1 VAQCPKCKTS
11 YPADVRQ
18 CPKDGSSLAVS
29 VVSPQIN
36 PNAATDRTFDAGV
49 TPAPKSATP
58 RPVSSTVAGKSGGAM
73 ARTATPL
80 PADALPPP
88 IDPDDIKGDLD
99 ELKAGTQVG
108 EYQVTGKLGQGG
120 MGTVYSGVHPVIGKK
135 VAIKVLN
142 ATLSHDAS
150 IVQRFVQ
157 EARSVNQIGHRNIV
171 DIFAFGQLP
180 AQHGARQYFV
190 MEFLPGKSL
199 SAKLKEGPLP
209 YGDAF
214 GILGEVCDALVA
226 AHAEGIVHRDLKP
239 DNIYLAE
246 NKAGDRTVKLL
257 DFGIAKLLNTGS
269 EPGQPVSQT
278 RTGVPMGTPLYMSPE
293 QCLGK
298 PVDSRTDVYSLGVIM
313 FEIFT
318 GRLPFP
324 GPSYIETVNGHL
336 SSPPPRPTELCDIP
350 VSLEELILKA
360 MAKDAADRPQSVVE
374 LRGQLQIVARELG
387 AELTQRRTSS
397 GLMPVPG
404 QSTPLRSTP
413 APRSAGAVKRGAS
426 PALVYGGIAV
436 AAAAVVAVIALGL
449 KPKKSDAE
457 TQTPVVAAAKLLKLQ
472 VVTSPP
478 GASVTIGGKKQPFVT
493 PYPFE
498 VPWAKEVAVHV
509 ELAGYKPHD
518 EQLTLA
524 DGEDARAVSVT
535 LDPLNVPGGQ
545 LQARSNAKRATWT
558 LDGKV
563 VGDGVDALKIDDVRP
578 GAHKLRVEAKGFE
591 TREETIQI
599 QSRQLASL
607 EWSLAAASSG
617 HHHSAPP
624 KPATPAAATP
634 AATKPAAK
642 PAASDDDN
650 ATSGWP
656 PK

>member
-1 VAQCPKCKTS
+1 
-11 YPADVRQ
+11 
-18 CPKDGSSLAVS
+18 
-29 VVSPQIN
+29 VVSPQVN
-36 PNAATDRTFDAGV
+36 PNVATDRTFDAGV
-49 TPAPKSATP
+49 TPPPRSSTP
-58 RPVSSTVAGKSGGAM
+58 RPVGSTVAGKGGAM
-73 ARTATPL
+73 LRTLTPL
-80 PADALPPP
+80 PTDTPEPA
-88 IDPDDIKGDLD
+88 IDPDEVKGDLD

-120 MGTVYSGVHPVIGKK
+120 MGTVYAGVHPVIGKK

-199 SAKLKEGPLP
+199 SAKLKQGPLP
-209 YGDAF
+209 YGEAF

-257 DFGIAKLLNTGS
+257 DFGIAKLLNTGG
-269 EPGQPVSQT
+269 EAGQPVHTT

-336 SSPPPRPTELCDIP
+336 SSPPPRPTELCDMP
-350 VSLEELILKA
+350 ASLEELILKA
-360 MAKDAADRPQSVVE
+360 MEKDAANRPQSVVE
-374 LRGQLQIVARELG
+374 LRAQLQTVARELG

-404 QSTPLRSTP
+404 SPTPLRTTP
-413 APRSAGAVKRGAS
+413 APRSAGAKRGAS

-436 AAAAVVAVIALGL
+436 AAAGVVAVIAIGL
-449 KPKKSDAE
+449 KPGAKKSDAE
-457 TQTPVVAAAKLLKLQ
+457 TAAVVAAAKMLKLQ
-472 VVTSPP
+472 VVTSPT
-478 GASVTIGGKKQPFVT
+478 GASVTIAGKKQPFVT

-498 VPWAKEVAVHV
+498 VPWAKEVAVHI
-509 ELAGYKPHD
+509 ELAGYRPHD
-518 EQLTLA
+518 EKLALA

-545 LQARSNAKRATWT
+545 LQARSNAKKATWT

-563 VGDGVDALKIDDVRP
+563 VGDGVDALKIEDVRP

-591 TREETIQI
+591 AREETIQI

-607 EWSLAAASSG
+607 EWSLTAASSG
-617 HHHSAPP
+617 HHHSSSS
-624 KPATPAAATP
+624 KPATPAATP
-634 AATKPAAK
+634 TAAPSKPATK